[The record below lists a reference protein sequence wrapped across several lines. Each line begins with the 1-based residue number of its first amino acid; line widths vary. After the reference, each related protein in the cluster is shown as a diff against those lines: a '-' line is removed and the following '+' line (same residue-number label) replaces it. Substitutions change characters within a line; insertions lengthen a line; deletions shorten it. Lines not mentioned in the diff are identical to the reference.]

1 MEGSAHVNRKT
12 LSIFYS
18 FALFFLLLTPELFA
32 EDVKKIALLP
42 FQIHS
47 KANYRYLQDAIYD
60 SLERR
65 LKKIKNIQV
74 VDREHL
80 TGILADKSV
89 DDALALEVGKKAG
102 AAFVITGS
110 VTELGDIIS
119 ADIRILDVK
128 TGGFLPVIF
137 AQGKGTDGIDN
148 IASQLHGDIL
158 IRLGAEQRIA
168 RIEFKGNR
176 RIESGAINQVIKS
189 ATGSVF
195 SDANLSHDIKS
206 IYKMGYFTDVTVQA
220 TDSQEGKII
229 TFLVQEKG
237 IITSI
242 EIKGYKSLSK
252 DDIEAALTV
261 KVKQTLNLEK
271 VKADVAK
278 IKDLYDNKGY
288 YSAEVT
294 YVTEGDGEKDTRVI
308 FNIAE
313 NERHYIRSI
322 TFSGN
327 EAYTGKELLKLMET
341 DEKGFFAFFT
351 DSGIMKK
358 EQLRQ
363 DVEKINAF
371 YLNHGFIFAQV
382 GEPEITRD

>member
-1 MEGSAHVNRKT
+1 MNRKT
-12 LSIFYS
+12 LSIICS
-18 FALFFLLLTPELFA
+18 FALFFLLLAPELYA

-60 SLERR
+60 SLESR

-80 TGILADKSV
+80 TGILAGKNV
-89 DDALALEVGKKAG
+89 DDSLALEVGKKAG

-137 AQGKGTDGIDN
+137 AQGKGPDGIDN

-189 ATGSVF
+189 ATGSIF

-206 IYKMGYFTDVTVQA
+206 IYKMGYFTDVTAQA
-220 TDSQEGKII
+220 TDSPEGKII

-242 EIKGYKSLSK
+242 QIKGHKSLSK
-252 DDIEAALTV
+252 DDIEAVLTV
-261 KVKQTLNLEK
+261 KVKQTLSQER
-271 VKADVAK
+271 VKADVSK
-278 IKDLYDNKGY
+278 IKDLYNNKGY

-294 YVTEGDGEKDTRVI
+294 DVI
-308 FNIAE
+308 E
-313 NERHYIRSI
+313 
-322 TFSGN
+322 
-327 EAYTGKELLKLMET
+327 
-341 DEKGFFAFFT
+341 
-351 DSGIMKK
+351 
-358 EQLRQ
+358 
-363 DVEKINAF
+363 
-371 YLNHGFIFAQV
+371 
-382 GEPEITRD
+382 

>member
-12 LSIFYS
+12 LPIICS
-18 FALFFLLLTPELFA
+18 FVLFFLLLTPELFA

-60 SLERR
+60 SLESR
-65 LKKIKNIQV
+65 LRKIKNIQV

-80 TGILADKSV
+80 TGILTDKSV
-89 DDALALEVGKKAG
+89 DDALALEVGKITG
-102 AAFVITGS
+102 ATFVITGS

-119 ADIRILDVK
+119 ADVRILDVK

-137 AQGKGTDGIDN
+137 AQGKGSDSIDN

-176 RIESGAINQVIKS
+176 TIESGAINKVIKS

-195 SDANLSHDIKS
+195 SDANLSNDIKS
-206 IYKMGYFTDVTVQA
+206 IYKMGYFTDVTAQA
-220 TDSQEGKII
+220 MDSPEGKII

-242 EIKGYKSLSK
+242 QIKGNKSLSK
-252 DDIEAALTV
+252 DDIEAGWTATA
-261 KVKQTLNLEK
+261 T
-271 VKADVAK
+271 
-278 IKDLYDNKGY
+278 
-288 YSAEVT
+288 
-294 YVTEGDGEKDTRVI
+294 
-308 FNIAE
+308 
-313 NERHYIRSI
+313 
-322 TFSGN
+322 
-327 EAYTGKELLKLMET
+327 
-341 DEKGFFAFFT
+341 
-351 DSGIMKK
+351 
-358 EQLRQ
+358 
-363 DVEKINAF
+363 
-371 YLNHGFIFAQV
+371 
-382 GEPEITRD
+382 